1 MQMMNS
7 TSISPVN
14 GAIQAVHMVA
24 DDEPQAA
31 QRHANRGSIMSGPAR
46 VGLLLGDPCGI
57 GPELVAKLL
66 AGGERDP
73 GVASV
78 VIGEPRV
85 LARGAERA
93 GVDLRLPEVSG
104 SDAVT
109 EGTAALLR
117 GPSIDLADAPIGQV
131 SAQAGAYV
139 LDAFRQALGLAQ
151 AGALDAICFAPCNKQ
166 AMHEGGL
173 AFEDELRFFAHEL
186 GHAGYVGEINTT
198 GDLATTRVTSH
209 VPLAAVAELI
219 TEDAVLNATRLAH
232 ATLRAAGKARPRIA
246 VAGLNPHAG
255 DGGIFGREEIDV
267 IAPAIERAAAEQIA
281 ASGPYPADTI
291 FVRAKDGEFD
301 AVVTMYHDQGQIAMK
316 LLGFERGI
324 TILAGLP
331 VPITTPAHGS
341 AFDIAG
347 TGAARV
353 DALRQAYRTACR
365 MARNRHATV
374 TAAPGHAGAGSR
386 SNPLGFDRL

>member
-1 MQMMNS
+1 
-7 TSISPVN
+7 
-14 GAIQAVHMVA
+14 
-24 DDEPQAA
+24 
-31 QRHANRGSIMSGPAR
+31 MSRPAR

-66 AGGERDP
+66 AGGELDP
-73 GVASV
+73 GVATI

-85 LARGAERA
+85 LARGAGHA
-93 GVDLRLPEVSG
+93 GVELRLREASG
-104 SDAVT
+104 PDAVA
-109 EGTAALLR
+109 EGAAALVR
-117 GPSIDLADAPIGQV
+117 GPSIDPAEAPIGQV
-131 SAQAGAYV
+131 SAAAGAYV
-139 LDAFRQALGLAQ
+139 LDAFRQALALAQ
-151 AGALDAICFAPCNKQ
+151 AGALDAICFAPCNKE

-186 GHAGYVGEINTT
+186 GFDGYVGEINATRE
-198 GDLATTRVTSH
+198 LATTRVTSH
-209 VPLAAVAELI
+209 VPLAAVADLI
-219 TEDAVLNATRLAH
+219 TEDAVLQATRLAH
-232 ATLRAAGKARPRIA
+232 DTLRAAGNPHPRIA

-267 IAPAIERAAAEQIA
+267 IAPAVARAQAEQIA
-281 ASGPYPADTI
+281 AAGPYPADTV
-291 FVRAKDGEFD
+291 FVRARDGAFD

-347 TGAARV
+347 RGIARV
-353 DALRQAYRTACR
+353 DALRQAYFTVCR
-365 MARNRHATV
+365 MAHGRRA
-374 TAAPGHAGAGSR
+374 
-386 SNPLGFDRL
+386 